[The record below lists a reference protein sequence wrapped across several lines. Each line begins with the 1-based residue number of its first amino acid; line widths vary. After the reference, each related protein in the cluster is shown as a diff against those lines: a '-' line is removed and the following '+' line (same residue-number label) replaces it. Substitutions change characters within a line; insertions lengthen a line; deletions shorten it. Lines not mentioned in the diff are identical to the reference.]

1 MQVEAGKIVKGKIT
15 GITNF
20 GAFVELECGGSGL
33 VHISEIS
40 NDYVKDIKDHI
51 KVGDAV
57 TVKVLPYENNKISLS
72 IKQAFNEING
82 IEQKPRQ
89 SKGDKK
95 KSRQPKA
102 DNGFTGKPAEF
113 TWGSQQSEPMSFDD
127 MLNKFKQS
135 SDEKMHDIK
144 RNMESKRGA
153 SRRNSNNY

>member
-1 MQVEAGKIVKGKIT
+1 MQIETGKILKGKVT

-40 NDYVKDIKDHI
+40 SDYVKDINDHI
-51 KVGDAV
+51 KIGDEV
-57 TVKVLPYENNKISLS
+57 TVKVLPNDGGKISLS
-72 IKQAFNEING
+72 IKQAL
-82 IEQKPRQ
+82 
-89 SKGDKK
+89 KGSEDAPKIKK
-95 KSRQPKA
+95 KERRERPVS
-102 DNGFTGKPAEF
+102 TGLVGAPAEF
-113 TWGSQQSEPMSFDD
+113 TWGSQNKDAMSFDD

-153 SRRNSNNY
+153 GRRGGGGY